1 MIIEY
6 LKKGLT
12 KEVDDFVLI
21 GNNSEMSHIKF
32 VNNKIVKTGTED
44 ISGVSV
50 FAIKD
55 RKIIST
61 DLKEV
66 DENSADELIKNI
78 SNFMKFTKQNE
89 NYFGIAEGPF
99 KYKKIKGIFD
109 KKIKDIDEVD
119 IVEKGINAAL
129 KDATRASGTYQGA
142 IGKTRIITSKGV
154 DVEEELSS
162 LYFSIRAMASKEAS
176 SHKTVS
182 STTLNS
188 FDVEKAGNLAGE
200 FAKLANNPVQ
210 GKSGKFDLVISPL
223 ASATIFGSLGDASS
237 IFSVESGLSF
247 LAGKL
252 NKKLGDFNLIDDGRF
267 EGGVGSS
274 SFDSEGVPT
283 QRTEII
289 KEGVLKTYLHNN
301 STATKYKTKTT
312 ANAGLISPNPTN
324 IILEG
329 NMGKP
334 FDIKKGIYITNT
346 WYTRFQN
353 YATGDFST
361 IPRDGIFMIEN
372 GEITNPIKNIRISE
386 NILNMLK
393 NIKLFSKDK
402 EQITS
407 WEADS
412 PFISSNVLVKDVNI
426 TKPTS

>member
-1 MIIEY
+1 MIIEH
-6 LKKGLT
+6 LKKRLT

-21 GNNSEMSHIKF
+21 GNNSEMSQVKF

-44 ISGVSV
+44 ISNINI
-50 FAIKD
+50 FAVKD
-55 RKIIST
+55 KKIVST
-61 DLKEV
+61 DLKELN
-66 DENSADELIKNI
+66 EGSADELVKNI
-78 SNFMKFTKQNE
+78 SNFLKFTKQNK

-99 KYKKIKGIFD
+99 KYKKVNGIFD
-109 KKIKDIDEVD
+109 KKVKNIDEVD
-119 IVEKGINAAL
+119 IVEKGIIAAL

-154 DVEEELSS
+154 DIEEESSS
-162 LYFSIRAMASKEAS
+162 LYFSLRAMASKEAS

-188 FDVEKAGNLAGE
+188 FDVEKAGNLSGE

-247 LAGKL
+247 LGGKL
-252 NKKLGDFNLIDDGRF
+252 NKKLGNFNLIDDGKF
-267 EGGVGSS
+267 EGGVGSA

-289 KEGVLKTYLHNN
+289 KEGVLKTYLHNT

-312 ANAGLISPNPTN
+312 ANAGLIAPGSTN
-324 IILEG
+324 TILEG
-329 NMGKP
+329 KTGNP
-334 FDIKKGIYITNT
+334 FDIKNGIYITNT

-353 YATGDFST
+353 YAAGDFST

-393 NIKLFSKDK
+393 NIELFSKDK

-412 PFISSNVLVKDVNI
+412 PFISSNVLVRNVNI